1 MAMRSPTD
9 TVSLGRWRTVACI
22 GRVMLPLPAVD
33 PGRARWARSRTG
45 AAPRAAFIIARPMI
59 AFGCSIIMPEAYER
73 FAKPGIERAA
83 EPDSPILA
91 NAAVGSI
98 ARSYNLLLDE

>member
-1 MAMRSPTD
+1 
-9 TVSLGRWRTVACI
+9 
-22 GRVMLPLPAVD
+22 
-33 PGRARWARSRTG
+33 
-45 AAPRAAFIIARPMI
+45 MI

-98 ARSYNLLLDE
+98 ARSYNLLLDEAAALEGLEALVLVNQDAELLDGDSAAKLRAAFAEPDVAVAG